1 MGAGQDEKQV
11 YPQLLT
17 TAYCPTGLVP
27 ATNTAVMGCGLGTW
41 FLNELEL
48 LVGNAVVSLH
58 TEVMTLHSSCLFLIT
73 GVIEENNKGHKYGQA
88 LTTKTIAVSKHQI
101 HHR

>member
-1 MGAGQDEKQV
+1 MLSQRPHSTHNGGLSQ
-11 YPQLLT
+11 
-17 TAYCPTGLVP
+17 AYCLTGLVP
-27 ATNTAVMGCGLGTW
+27 ATNTTVMGCGLGTW

-48 LVGNAVVSLH
+48 LVGNAVASLH

-73 GVIEENNKGHKYGQA
+73 GVIEENNKGHKYGQP
-88 LTTKTIAVSKHQI
+88 LTTKIAISKHQI